1 MNYCTLDEAW
11 GNNILK
17 DSRKKRK
24 TKKLYTSKMP
34 PHIYDQSYE
43 EGGHDPHCAPD
54 IKKNYTIKNKQRFD
68 KSRGPKDIYRP
79 KRSSRVDDIDVR
91 YDEANQEYRRYKKET
106 KRNTKNALNN
116 QEIVSQENEMPFL
129 SQSNNEILPYLDSEG
144 EPNLDFLSGDNF
156 NDSYSIQDN
165 DAIQRKMQ
173 QLREEQARVLEE
185 QRKMV
190 EQQTISQQQGRS
202 RPPTPA
208 PSFNSS
214 PSYTPS
220 PSFQSSPAPSNTPV
234 EAFDNYYQNNFVEA
248 FEGNN
253 SELDLLNIEENE
265 EAHEENRINQIQ
277 DVEARPSMSYVDEEE
292 DRESE
297 NVIDKLIQKK
307 LAKANKKKKAP
318 AKPVEEVDTSD
329 SELDS
334 ESEGENEEELKY
346 VGENQGNIEYRLNN
360 LNRNMNLIIKKMNSS
375 NLFEGDT
382 EENIHDIILF
392 VLFGIF
398 IIFVLDTIYRFG
410 RNSAS
415 K

>member
-24 TKKLYTSKMP
+24 TKKLYTSKIP
-34 PHIYDQSYE
+34 PHIYDKSYE
-43 EGGHDPHCAPD
+43 EEGHDPNCAPNN
-54 IKKNYTIKNKQRFD
+54 KKNYTIKNKHRFD

-79 KRSSRVDDIDVR
+79 KRSSRVNDIDIR

-106 KRNTKNALNN
+106 KRNTKNSLNN
-116 QEIVSQENEMPFL
+116 QEIISQENEMPFL

-156 NDSYSIQDN
+156 NDSYTIQDN
-165 DAIQRKMQ
+165 DAIQRKMR
-173 QLREEQARVLEE
+173 QLREEQAKVLEE
-185 QRKMV
+185 QRRLV
-190 EQQTISQQQGRS
+190 EQTTTQQQVGT
-202 RPPTPA
+202 RPPTPS
-208 PSFNSS
+208 PSFYSS
-214 PSYTPS
+214 PSFTPS
-220 PSFQSSPAPSNTPV
+220 PSFQDSPSPSNSGV
-234 EAFDNYYQNNFVEA
+234 EAFDNYYQNNYVEA

-265 EAHEENRINQIQ
+265 DTQEENRINQIQ
-277 DVEARPSMSYVDEEE
+277 DVEARPAMSYVDEQE

-307 LAKANKKKKAP
+307 LNKAKKKK
-318 AKPVEEVDTSD
+318 KQTVRPVEEVDTSD
-329 SELDS
+329 SELDT

-346 VGENQGNIEYRLNN
+346 VGENQGDIEYRLNN

>member
-24 TKKLYTSKMP
+24 TKKLYTSKIP
-34 PHIYDQSYE
+34 PHIYDKSYE
-43 EGGHDPHCAPD
+43 EEGHDPHCAPNN
-54 IKKNYTIKNKQRFD
+54 KKNYTIKNKHRFD

-79 KRSSRVDDIDVR
+79 KRSSRVNDIDIR

-106 KRNTKNALNN
+106 KRNTKNSLNN
-116 QEIVSQENEMPFL
+116 QEIISQENEMPFL

-156 NDSYSIQDN
+156 NDSYTIQDN
-165 DAIQRKMQ
+165 DAIQRKMR
-173 QLREEQARVLEE
+173 QLREEQAKVLEE
-185 QRKMV
+185 QRRLV
-190 EQQTISQQQGRS
+190 EQTTTQQQVGS
-202 RPPTPA
+202 RPPTPS
-208 PSFNSS
+208 PSFYSS
-214 PSYTPS
+214 PSFTPS
-220 PSFQSSPAPSNTPV
+220 PSFQDSPSPSNSGV
-234 EAFDNYYQNNFVEA
+234 EAFDNYYQNNYVEA

-265 EAHEENRINQIQ
+265 DTQEENRINQIQ
-277 DVEARPSMSYVDEEE
+277 DVEARPAMSYVDEQE
-292 DRESE
+292 DRKSE

-307 LAKANKKKKAP
+307 LNKAKKKK
-318 AKPVEEVDTSD
+318 KQTVRPVEEVDTSD
-329 SELDS
+329 SELDT

-346 VGENQGNIEYRLNN
+346 VGESQGDIEYRLNN